1 MREMEDAIQ
10 DVRRDFGEMRERLDS
25 LYTILPLLKGL
36 VKQKDP
42 INVEYPAGSS
52 DLVRTSQPHNQGHF
66 STHSSSLDGGD
77 SDEFNYKGGA

>member
-52 DLVRTSQPHNQGHF
+52 DLVRSSQPHNQGHF
-66 STHSSSLDGGD
+66 NTHSSSLEGGD
-77 SDEFNYKGGA
+77 SDVFN